1 MRLSCCLWGL
11 SERPGATESDNME
24 QLAHLGFEAIDI
36 CPSMQKSAQAKTKLK
51 ELKLQVGCISISHEA
66 PAGSTFDTDDEEQ
79 RNPLIRHT
87 TAAINHASE
96 TGAVYTYVVPGSFQN
111 DSTYGNYAEHYAQLA
126 EHAQS
131 QGVKLGIE
139 HFPGTAFP
147 SVLSTLDFI
156 KDVDHP
162 NLYLL
167 FDIGHAQI
175 SNEDPAKVLPLAG
188 DRLRYVHLD
197 DNDGQYDLHL
207 ALTDGVQTGK
217 SLAEL
222 FSVLKDIGYDGFV
235 SLEMHPQL
243 PDPLAAIRR
252 SKELIDPL
260 LY

>member
-1 MRLSCCLWGL
+1 MKLSCCLWGL
-11 SERPGATESDNME
+11 NERPGATESNNLE
-24 QLAHLGFEAIDI
+24 LLATLGFGMVDI
-36 CPSMQKSAQAKTKLK
+36 CPSMQKSAETKTKLN
-51 ELKLQVGCISISHEA
+51 ELGLQVGCISISHEA
-66 PAGSTFDTDDEEQ
+66 PPESTFDTDDEEK
-79 RNPLIRHT
+79 RYPLIRHT
-87 TAAINHASE
+87 TEAINHASE
-96 TGAVYTYVVPGSFQN
+96 IGADYTYVVPGPFIN
-111 DSTYGNYAEHYAQLA
+111 ETTYTHYAEQYAQLA
-126 EHAQS
+126 DHAQA

-147 SVLSTLDFI
+147 SVISTLDFI

-188 DRLRYVHLD
+188 DRLLYVHLD
-197 DNDGQYDLHL
+197 DNDGEYDLHL
-207 ALTDGVQTGK
+207 ALTDGVQTRE
-217 SLAEL
+217 SLTEL